1 MAFVGGVDVSEL
13 EPSHL
18 RTELLSVV
26 PQEPALLAGSLYDNI
41 ALGRPG
47 ASDAEVHAAAATLH
61 EVMPSQ
67 CENVYEAV
75 PPPGVPICIASGGG
89 SGSSSATSTTA
100 ASSFTCGGGGGAFGS
115 DKAEPPY
122 SDGAVMVR

>member
-1 MAFVGGVDVSEL
+1 MRLAITPESLTAVMRAASRLEIASLLAGLYSPDRGRVLVGGVDVSEI

-47 ASDAEVHAAAATLH
+47 ATGGLTHH
-61 EVMPSQ
+61 E
-67 CENVYEAV
+67 NR
-75 PPPGVPICIASGGG
+75 
-89 SGSSSATSTTA
+89 
-100 ASSFTCGGGGGAFGS
+100 
-115 DKAEPPY
+115 D
-122 SDGAVMVR
+122 